1 MGMIA
6 KLIIAAVCSY
16 LFNLFCKGYRSLA
29 QARDPLVNGKLRLR
43 NKEQLSWRKGWLLGP
58 WAVAPSFELI
68 SCLDLTT
75 GKPEGQVPSKGSDVE
90 KFSQLFSKYV
100 SF

>member
-16 LFNLFCKGYRSLA
+16 LFNLFCKGSAMYRSLA

-58 WAVAPSFELI
+58 WAVAPSFELV
-68 SCLDLTT
+68 SCLDLHSRRILMVHH
-75 GKPEGQVPSKGSDVE
+75 QICLYSA
-90 KFSQLFSKYV
+90 QH
-100 SF
+100 